1 VDAEINVLQLPE
13 GKDPDEVII
22 HTPAVWSYAVSHP
35 LPLIDHYFKVKTAD
49 LNLKEPGDK
58 AEAVK
63 RLLPIISMIPNRTKQ
78 DEYLQKLAQM
88 GSVNE
93 VSLRRDL
100 QDILRER
107 LTTGTVAKFS
117 EASGQQHSGKEN
129 GGKLALT
136 GTGSPDWIGNAEGE
150 AGDLHGKQRQVQGL
164 DKRKADK
171 VQWEDYLIG
180 LLLQNSGLCLHVCGI
195 INHGDFAGTD
205 TRELYHI
212 LNSIYQRGST
222 SLHEPL
228 EQLVPSAL
236 LTTMA
241 RARKSVESRSPL
253 DGAGQIKAAVQCA
266 NRLKRKQMLQSNTEL
281 QYLLREEKDV
291 AASQQLRLQLLAV
304 HQQLR
309 TIDSATHLQG

>member
-1 VDAEINVLQLPE
+1 VLRGQ
-13 GKDPDEVII
+13 
-22 HTPAVWSYAVSHP
+22 
-35 LPLIDHYFKVKTAD
+35 KTSSVVAAFSGSAGQERGGRGG
-49 LNLKEPGDK
+49 KEP
-58 AEAVK
+58 E
-63 RLLPIISMIPNRTKQ
+63 
-78 DEYLQKLAQM
+78 LA
-88 GSVNE
+88 
-93 VSLRRDL
+93 DA
-100 QDILRER
+100 D
-107 LTTGTVAKFS
+107 
-117 EASGQQHSGKEN
+117 
-129 GGKLALT
+129 
-136 GTGSPDWIGNAEGE
+136 SPDWIGNAEGE

-236 LTTMA
+236 LTTVA

-266 NRLKRKQMLQSNTEL
+266 NRLKRKQLLQSNTEL